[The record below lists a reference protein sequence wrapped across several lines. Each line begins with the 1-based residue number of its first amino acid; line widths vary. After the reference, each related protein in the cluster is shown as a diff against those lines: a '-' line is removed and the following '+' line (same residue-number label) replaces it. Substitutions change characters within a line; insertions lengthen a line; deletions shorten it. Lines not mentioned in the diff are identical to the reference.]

1 MDAMPVWLT
10 PSRAATAAGATVILV
25 ATLVVLVTGASVA
38 YLGPVLVGGAAL
50 GTVVALLMPPAGRDS
65 GR

>member
-10 PSRAATAAGATVILV
+10 PSRAATGAGVTVILV
-25 ATLVVLVTGASVA
+25 AALVVLVTGSSVA

-50 GTVVALLMPPAGRDS
+50 GTVVALLMPPAGQK
-65 GR
+65 